1 MRFEVKTGGIIA
13 IFLSVALLSGAVFLL
28 GLLAGYDIGRENVND
43 NQQMA
48 TDYSLPA
55 PPAVAPTP
63 IASASSGES
72 AQVAESDLGS
82 GTSPQAAATAAAGPR
97 VAKAANS
104 VATRPTPAS
113 ESLPPDVAESTNA
126 GPSPTPEAKH
136 IASAMVPPARDTRRK
151 PFNIQIQAAMDS
163 ASASQMVKR
172 LQILGYQPHTV
183 PTTINGAT
191 WYKVEVGPYATQT
204 EAAAAEADLRQK
216 YNATFG
222 GGGTP
227 AQPANN
233 SQSDE

>member
-13 IFLSVALLSGAVFLL
+13 ICLGVALLSGAVFML
-28 GLLAGYDIGRENVND
+28 GLLAGYDVGRENVSD
-43 NQQMA
+43 NQQVA

-55 PPAVAPTP
+55 QPAVATTP
-63 IASASSGES
+63 VAQASSGES
-72 AQVAESDLGS
+72 ARIAESDLET
-82 GTSPQAAATAAAGPR
+82 GTSPQAAATAAAEPR
-97 VAKAANS
+97 VAKAAIS
-104 VATRPTPAS
+104 VAARPTPPS
-113 ESLPPDVAESTNA
+113 EALPPDVAQSTVGA
-126 GPSPTPEAKH
+126 PPPTPPANRV
-136 IASAMVPPARDTRRK
+136 ASATIPPPHDTRRK

-163 ASASQMVKR
+163 ASASQMIKR

-191 WYKVEVGPYATQT
+191 WYRVEVGPYATQT

-222 GGGTP
+222 GGGSP
-227 AQPANN
+227 AQPADN